1 MQVDFADCLLTH
13 AGLSDKK
20 VARMKRRVKK
30 VFEKKEDEEEDEEA
44 EKEGKTAM
52 PDRCRLNYDHVPLFL

>member
-30 VFEKKEDEEEDEEA
+30 VFEKKEDEEAEE
-44 EKEGKTAM
+44 EGKTAT
-52 PDRCRLNYDHVPLFL
+52 PDRCRLNNDHVPLFL